1 MTLETAILSFLAA
14 RYPAAF
20 EAAVIRTRINRSGAI
35 DKTVTDADVTEVLLR
50 LANRFGKVELITRDD
65 GVQYWSATP
74 KGVSAWTLD
83 GSPYIGG

>member
-1 MTLETAILSFLAA
+1 MTLDDAVAYFLAA

-20 EAAVIRTRINRSGAI
+20 DARTVATRVGRSGM
-35 DKTVTDADVTEVLLR
+35 TDGTATENEVTESLIR
-50 LANRFGKVELITRDD
+50 LARRFGRVELITAES
-65 GVQYWSATP
+65 GSQYWSATP